1 MRFGG
6 PGKCTGAFGFR
17 VRVEG
22 RKDFSEIFALRDS
35 PKTPKEPH
43 EDTFQK
49 ALSLCCPRR
58 LCAFWGALE
67 NARELSGSGFGLRA
81 ARTACV
87 FRDFCTT

>member
-6 PGKCTGAFGFR
+6 PGNARELSGSGFGLR
-17 VRVEG
+17 AARTACV
-22 RKDFSEIFALRDS
+22 FSEIFALRDS

-49 ALSLCCPRR
+49 ALYCPKR

-81 ARTACV
+81 ARTA
-87 FRDFCTT
+87 